1 MVGLPEI
8 KVKCQLKR
16 INNPQ
21 FTEIIR
27 SQCLCKRQTPNSVYH
42 MRIMPSTPHMYSSH
56 STSYWGADVFND
68 VKFTAQ
74 SLTFSLYTT
83 FQVHVPVIYAL
94 PSLLHYQWLDSFYQG
109 WGRQG
114 HAITF
119 ANPRTNTKF
128 LFRVW
133 KYGLMFPWL
142 KWLISWLNCYRYYF
156 NLLGLKTL
164 ISEFLEFHVVE
175 LRSFVL
181 LGVGGSSVG

>member
-1 MVGLPEI
+1 MVSLPEF
-8 KVKCQLKR
+8 KV
-16 INNPQ
+16 NNPKI
-21 FTEIIR
+21 TKIIR
-27 SQCLCKRQTPNSVYH
+27 SQCLCKLQTPNSVYR
-42 MRIMPSTPHMYSSH
+42 MKFMPSTPHMYS
-56 STSYWGADVFND
+56 TSFCGADVFND
-68 VKFTAQ
+68 VKFTAK
-74 SLTFSLYTT
+74 SVTFSLYTK
-83 FQVHVPVIYAL
+83 FQIPVIYAL
-94 PSLLHYQWLDSFYQG
+94 PSLLHYRWLDSFYQG

-164 ISEFLEFHVVE
+164 ISEFLEYYVVE